1 MADFRGVWQ
10 TNCPII
16 GHVLILALD
25 TSSPSGSVAV
35 LRDEKIIGSVSTW
48 TDEVYSA
55 RMFRHVEFLLQ
66 ELSLRLDEFD
76 LFAVAAGPGSFTGLR
91 VGLAA
96 VKGWAEVYQ
105 KPIAAIS
112 GLEAVAVQSHSTVP
126 LLVPVLDAR
135 RGQIYFGFY
144 RRVDAAQLA
153 LEGEECVATPE
164 EFVQALSAHTPKV
177 DFTVLTPIPALVRE
191 ALSRLETPPA
201 TPAKCCRSTMPRPSS
216 LLMSACSATAA
227 RRGAS
232 FPTPSRSTRITSA
245 GPTPNSTG
253 RIPVALDRP
262 ADRIAR
268 HRCDSRDPAGVARG
282 RAVDRARLRP
292 RRRGRNG
299 GLGG

>member
-1 MADFRGVWQ
+1 MADFQGVWQ

-25 TSSPSGSVAV
+25 TSSPSGSVAI

-55 RMFRHVEFLLQ
+55 RMFRHVEFLVQ

-96 VKGWAEVYQ
+96 VKAWAEVYK

-112 GLEAVAVQSHSTVP
+112 GLEAIAVQSHSTVP

-144 RRVDAAQLA
+144 RRVDPAQLA
-153 LEGEECVATPE
+153 LESEECVATPE
-164 EFVQALSAHTPKV
+164 EFVQALSARTPKV
-177 DFTVLTPIPALVRE
+177 EFTVLTPIPALVRE
-191 ALSRLETPPA
+191 ALSRLETPLASPGKMSIDDA
-201 TPAKCCRSTMPRPSS
+201 SPILAPYVG
-216 LLMSACSATAA
+216 LLGY
-227 RRGAS
+227 RRAQRGELS
-232 FPTPSRSTRITSA
+232 D
-245 GPTPNSTG
+245 
-253 RIPVALDRP
+253 ALTLDANYVRRTD
-262 ADRIAR
+262 AEL
-268 HRCDSRDPAGVARG
+268 HWKDP
-282 RAVDRARLRP
+282 
-292 RRRGRNG
+292 G
-299 GLGG
+299 GS

>member
-1 MADFRGVWQ
+1 MADFCRVWQ

-16 GHVLILALD
+16 GHVLVLALD

-76 LFAVAAGPGSFTGLR
+76 LFAVDAGPGSFTGLR

-105 KPIAAIS
+105 KPVAAIS
-112 GLEAVAVQSHSTVP
+112 GLEAIAMQSHSIVP

-135 RGQIYFGFY
+135 RGQLYFGFY
-144 RRVDAAQLA
+144 RRVDGARLA
-153 LEGEECVATPE
+153 LEGQECVATPE
-164 EFVQALSAHTPKV
+164 EFVEALNARTPKV
-177 DFTVLTPIPALVRE
+177 DFAVLTPIPALVRE

-201 TPAKCCRSTMPRPSS
+201 WAGKMPPIDDASPILAPYVG
-216 LLMSACSATAA
+216 LLGYQRALRGELSDALTLDANYV
-227 RRGAS
+227 RRTDAE
-232 FPTPSRSTRITSA
+232 
-245 GPTPNSTG
+245 
-253 RIPVALDRP
+253 L
-262 ADRIAR
+262 
-268 HRCDSRDPAGVARG
+268 HWKDP
-282 RAVDRARLRP
+282 
-292 RRRGRNG
+292 G
-299 GLGG
+299 GS

>member
-1 MADFRGVWQ
+1 MADFCGVWQ

-35 LRDEKIIGSVSTW
+35 LRDERIIGSVSTW

-55 RMFRHVEFLLQ
+55 RMFRHLEFLLQ
-66 ELSLRLDEFD
+66 ELSLRLEEFD

-144 RRVDAAQLA
+144 RRVGPAQLA
-153 LEGEECVATPE
+153 LESEECVATPE
-164 EFVQALSAHTPKV
+164 EFVQALSARTPKV
-177 DFTVLTPIPALVRE
+177 EFTVLTPIPALVRE
-191 ALSRLETPPA
+191 ALSRLETPLASPGKMSIDDA
-201 TPAKCCRSTMPRPSS
+201 SPILAPYVG
-216 LLMSACSATAA
+216 LLGY
-227 RRGAS
+227 RRAQRGELS
-232 FPTPSRSTRITSA
+232 D
-245 GPTPNSTG
+245 
-253 RIPVALDRP
+253 ALTLDANYVRRTD
-262 ADRIAR
+262 AEL
-268 HRCDSRDPAGVARG
+268 HWKDP
-282 RAVDRARLRP
+282 
-292 RRRGRNG
+292 G
-299 GLGG
+299 GS

>member
-35 LRDEKIIGSVSTW
+35 LRDERIVGSVSTW

-55 RMFRHVEFLLQ
+55 RMFRHIDFLLH
-66 ELSLRLDEFD
+66 ELYLRLDEFD

-144 RRVDAAQLA
+144 RRADPARLA

-164 EFVQALSAHTPKV
+164 EFVQALGTRAAQAE
-177 DFTVLTPIPALVRE
+177 FAVLTPIPALVRE
-191 ALSRLETPPA
+191 ALSRLETQPA
-201 TPAKCCRSTMPRPSS
+201 APGKVPVHAASPILAPYVG
-216 LLMSACSATAA
+216 LLGYQRAQRGELCDALRLDANYV
-227 RRGAS
+227 RRTDAE
-232 FPTPSRSTRITSA
+232 
-245 GPTPNSTG
+245 
-253 RIPVALDRP
+253 L
-262 ADRIAR
+262 
-268 HRCDSRDPAGVARG
+268 HWKDP
-282 RAVDRARLRP
+282 
-292 RRRGRNG
+292 G
-299 GLGG
+299 GS

>member
-1 MADFRGVWQ
+1 MADFCGVWQ

-35 LRDEKIIGSVSTW
+35 LRDERIIGSVSTW

-66 ELSLRLDEFD
+66 ELSLRLEEFD

-144 RRVDAAQLA
+144 RRVDPAQLA
-153 LEGEECVATPE
+153 LESEECVATPE
-164 EFVQALSAHTPKV
+164 EFVQALSARTPKV
-177 DFTVLTPIPALVRE
+177 EFTVLTPIPALVRE
-191 ALSRLETPPA
+191 ALSRLETPLASPGKMSIDDA
-201 TPAKCCRSTMPRPSS
+201 SPILAPYVG
-216 LLMSACSATAA
+216 LLGY
-227 RRGAS
+227 RRAQRGELS
-232 FPTPSRSTRITSA
+232 D
-245 GPTPNSTG
+245 
-253 RIPVALDRP
+253 ALTLDANYVRRTD
-262 ADRIAR
+262 AEL
-268 HRCDSRDPAGVARG
+268 HWKDS
-282 RAVDRARLRP
+282 
-292 RRRGRNG
+292 G
-299 GLGG
+299 GS